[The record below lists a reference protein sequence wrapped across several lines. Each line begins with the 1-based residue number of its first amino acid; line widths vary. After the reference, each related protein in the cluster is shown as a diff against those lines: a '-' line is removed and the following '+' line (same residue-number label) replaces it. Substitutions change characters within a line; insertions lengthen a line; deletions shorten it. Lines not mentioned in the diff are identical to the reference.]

1 MYCIVLCRCTYV
13 CMYISMYVCMYS
25 ICRCIMYMFMYIR
38 MCVRMCI
45 CVYIQYNSLS
55 NSPVSTWVSI
65 YILLVDT
72 HTPHSVP
79 SSCTPCQPVL
89 VVSTSDKSTDL
100 VCPSRYLASWTIY
113 AHLRTYKRM
122 YICTYVHMYVFKV
135 HTYNTYV
142 YVP

>member
-1 MYCIVLCRCTYV
+1 MQMYIRT
-13 CMYISMYVCMYS
+13 YISMYVCMYS

-38 MCVRMCI
+38 MYLPMCI

-89 VVSTSDKSTDL
+89 VVSTSDIKYRFGVPFKVLSKLGYIYTCIHIN
-100 VCPSRYLASWTIY
+100 VCKYL
-113 AHLRTYKRM
+113 HM
-122 YICTYVHMYVFKV
+122 YVCMYLCTYVFKV

>member
-1 MYCIVLCRCTYV
+1 MYCIVLCRCTYM

-25 ICRCIMYMFMYIR
+25 ICRCIMYMFIYIR
-38 MCVRMCI
+38 MYVCVCI

-79 SSCTPCQPVL
+79 SSCHVMPCQPLL
-89 VVSTSDKSTDL
+89 VVSTSDEKYRFGVPFKVLSKLD
-100 VCPSRYLASWTIY
+100 
-113 AHLRTYKRM
+113 
-122 YICTYVHMYVFKV
+122 YICSPAYIETYVRKCVCMYVCI
-135 HTYNTYV
+135 
-142 YVP
+142 